1 MTPVTPRL
9 HRHLRRYLL
18 LALMSATTVFGLA
31 CWAVLTTEPGCLLA
45 QGHWSSGARQCYTR
59 LCLLQGDCGQMASP
73 ITHCGRVQPGDS
85 RRHVYF
91 ELGNPLRDAGTTAWW
106 TADKVGGGEIR
117 ARFEND
123 RLVNLACPVQP

>member
-1 MTPVTPRL
+1 M
-9 HRHLRRYLL
+9 
-18 LALMSATTVFGLA
+18 
-31 CWAVLTTEPGCLLA
+31 
-45 QGHWSSGARQCYTR
+45 
-59 LCLLQGDCGQMASP
+59 
-73 ITHCGRVQPGDS
+73 
-85 RRHVYF
+85 YF

>member
-1 MTPVTPRL
+1 MRRFPASLR
-9 HRHLRRYLL
+9 RHLRRYLL

-73 ITHCGRVQPGDS
+73 MSHCGRVHAGDS
-85 RRHVYF
+85 RGRVYF
-91 ELGNPLRDAGTTAWW
+91 ELGNPLPGAGNTASW

-117 ARFEND
+117 ARFEDD
-123 RLVNLACPVQP
+123 RLVHLACPVRP